1 MISGRK
7 CALSAFWNHCSMETH
22 VFFKTDINKL
32 SAEELRLL
40 PIGKDLK
47 GLLYWFQL
55 DQNLNLRIYCEDQDE
70 ETWDLV
76 VRERGELVSLI
87 QNLESG
93 GTTGLKKEE
102 DSTTPSDTGESKDGE
117 ASLGIHCAQEK
128 LECLPEE
135 KLQFRVPL
143 LACKEEVK
151 PLLENGS
158 ETKEKAKET
167 DELMKMDP
175 NHDLGPKV
183 VSFTVKTES
192 DNCKEA
198 TFVSASSVKEK
209 VAKQPGKIKEEPM
222 LIDEDTIVDPEILQK
237 SLSPKMPESTG
248 PKPFLE
254 NLSQREESQTVTE
267 SSILVKETKEMV
279 NIELQTSFEFLMS
292 LYRTSKVFKSQSL
305 L

>member
-167 DELMKMDP
+167 
-175 NHDLGPKV
+175 
-183 VSFTVKTES
+183 
-192 DNCKEA
+192 
-198 TFVSASSVKEK
+198 
-209 VAKQPGKIKEEPM
+209 IKEEPM